1 MLFKK
6 LGVESNNELYI
17 NSINYDSVHLFGN
30 GEVPHLGSQS
40 YFLVSTGVPIPWKTS
55 NGLVVNGGSDSIMNP
70 YLAHMT
76 DRELLEQI
84 YLLLLQINVKVSEI
98 DNDTKQFGMNVAA
111 NLVGEALIANNNDA
125 ERRNN

>member
-1 MLFKK
+1 
-6 LGVESNNELYI
+6 
-17 NSINYDSVHLFGN
+17 
-30 GEVPHLGSQS
+30 
-40 YFLVSTGVPIPWKTS
+40 
-55 NGLVVNGGSDSIMNP
+55 MNP
-70 YLAHMT
+70 YLAYMT

>member
-1 MLFKK
+1 M
-6 LGVESNNELYI
+6 
-17 NSINYDSVHLFGN
+17 
-30 GEVPHLGSQS
+30 
-40 YFLVSTGVPIPWKTS
+40 
-55 NGLVVNGGSDSIMNP
+55 MNP

-111 NLVGEALIANNNDA
+111 NLVGEALIANNNDD

>member
-1 MLFKK
+1 
-6 LGVESNNELYI
+6 
-17 NSINYDSVHLFGN
+17 
-30 GEVPHLGSQS
+30 
-40 YFLVSTGVPIPWKTS
+40 
-55 NGLVVNGGSDSIMNP
+55 MNP

-98 DNDTKQFGMNVAA
+98 DNDTKQFDMNVAA
-111 NLVGEALIANNNDA
+111 NLVGEALMMNNNDA

>member
-1 MLFKK
+1 
-6 LGVESNNELYI
+6 
-17 NSINYDSVHLFGN
+17 
-30 GEVPHLGSQS
+30 
-40 YFLVSTGVPIPWKTS
+40 
-55 NGLVVNGGSDSIMNP
+55 MNP

-98 DNDTKQFGMNVAA
+98 DNDTKQLQQVYLIHIGMNVAA
-111 NLVGEALIANNNDA
+111 NLVGDALMMNNNDA

>member
-1 MLFKK
+1 
-6 LGVESNNELYI
+6 
-17 NSINYDSVHLFGN
+17 
-30 GEVPHLGSQS
+30 
-40 YFLVSTGVPIPWKTS
+40 
-55 NGLVVNGGSDSIMNP
+55 MNP

-111 NLVGEALIANNNDA
+111 NIVGDALTMNNNDA
-125 ERRNN
+125 QRRNN

>member
-1 MLFKK
+1 
-6 LGVESNNELYI
+6 
-17 NSINYDSVHLFGN
+17 
-30 GEVPHLGSQS
+30 
-40 YFLVSTGVPIPWKTS
+40 
-55 NGLVVNGGSDSIMNP
+55 MNP

-125 ERRNN
+125 

>member
-1 MLFKK
+1 
-6 LGVESNNELYI
+6 
-17 NSINYDSVHLFGN
+17 
-30 GEVPHLGSQS
+30 
-40 YFLVSTGVPIPWKTS
+40 
-55 NGLVVNGGSDSIMNP
+55 MNP

-84 YLLLLQINVKVSEI
+84 YLLLLQINMKVIEI

-111 NLVGEALIANNNDA
+111 NLVGDALMMNNNDA

>member
-1 MLFKK
+1 M
-6 LGVESNNELYI
+6 
-17 NSINYDSVHLFGN
+17 
-30 GEVPHLGSQS
+30 
-40 YFLVSTGVPIPWKTS
+40 
-55 NGLVVNGGSDSIMNP
+55 MNP

-111 NLVGEALIANNNDA
+111 NLVGEALIANNNDT